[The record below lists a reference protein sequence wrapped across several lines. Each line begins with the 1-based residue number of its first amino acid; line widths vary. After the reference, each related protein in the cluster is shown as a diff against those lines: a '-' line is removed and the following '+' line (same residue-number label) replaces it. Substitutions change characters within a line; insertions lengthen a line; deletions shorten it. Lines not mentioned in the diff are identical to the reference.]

1 MSGFKFIRH
10 YFGMSGCFKST
21 TIEATLESKL
31 DYNSKVAMWSDIKTW
46 KQYEYK
52 FGLEKS
58 DLNYAALHLCR
69 LKNYIYDITF
79 PDQIRSILVERG
91 VSDMLFYYYEK
102 AGKLGK
108 CNGKYVEKFVKEE
121 EILEE
126 QYSYYNPEKILLVQ
140 KDINFIKEVIL
151 KEPTRAECFPGGVND
166 YLEQQDKYIEFTN
179 KYNKITDTIII
190 EDAEKYIKNL
200 GLVYNPSK

>member
-1 MSGFKFIRH
+1 MSEFKFIRH

-69 LKNYIYDITF
+69 LKNYIYDIPF
-79 PDQIRSILVERG
+79 SKNIRIILVERG
-91 VSDMLFYYYEK
+91 VSDMMFYWSNKHGENEEDIRKVVNEEVMLEK
-102 AGKLGK
+102 Q
-108 CNGKYVEKFVKEE
+108 C
-121 EILEE
+121 
-126 QYSYYNPEKILLVQ
+126 SYPEKILLVQ

-190 EDAEKYIKNL
+190 EDAEKYIKSL